1 MSKDNTSFRKE
12 LNPADNEL
20 VQNPFAGVNF
30 AELEL
35 SLYRPRTLF
44 TIILSC
50 LVTSMPSTKQLAKLI
65 ITIPALCSPTSDLA
79 SL

>member
-1 MSKDNTSFRKE
+1 MSKDNASSRKE
-12 LNPADNEL
+12 LNPADSEL
-20 VQNPFAGVNF
+20 QNPLAGVDF

-50 LVTSMPSTKQLAKLI
+50 LVTGMTL
-65 ITIPALCSPTSDLA
+65 SP
-79 SL
+79 